1 MKKILLIV
9 CVSMFFGII
18 GCNNLQEKK
27 SFDYE
32 SEISNIKDVL
42 ESYVIANETQDI
54 ELIQK
59 IWAPDDDIIIFGTKG
74 DEKLIGWEAIR
85 DATQEQFNSFEN
97 TLISVRDQVVKINK
111 FGDIAWFS
119 EVINYNFILDGKAR
133 SYEGIRY
140 TGVLEKR
147 GTDWFIIQS
156 HMSIPAETN

>member
-1 MKKILLIV
+1 MI
-9 CVSMFFGII
+9 CGIM
-18 GCNNLQEKK
+18 GCNNICEKK
-27 SFDYE
+27 GFDYDV
-32 SEISNIKDVL
+32 EISNIKDVL

-59 IWAPDDDIIIFGTKG
+59 IWAPDEDIIIFGTKG
-74 DEKLIGWEAIR
+74 DEKLIGWEAIKN
-85 DATQEQFNSFEN
+85 ATQEQFNTFEN

-147 GTDWFIIQS
+147 ENDWYIIQS
-156 HMSIPAETN
+156 HMSIPAEVD

>member
-1 MKKILLIV
+1 MKKIVTIV
-9 CVSMFFGII
+9 CVLMVFGII
-18 GCNNLQEKK
+18 GCNNTSEKK

-54 ELIQK
+54 ELIHK

-74 DEKLIGWEAIR
+74 DEKLIGWEEIRNAI
-85 DATQEQFNSFEN
+85 QEQFNTFEN
-97 TLISVRDQVVKINK
+97 TLISVRNQVVKINK

-119 EVINYNFILDGKAR
+119 EVVNYNFILDGKTR

-147 GTDWFIIQS
+147 GNDWYIIQS
-156 HMSIPAETN
+156 HMSIPAEAN